1 MITHFISD
9 LHLSEKRPDIT
20 ELFIRFLR
28 DEAKESDALY
38 ILGDLFDA
46 WIGDDDQTDFHQQVI
61 RALAELT
68 QSGTPVYFIHG
79 NRDFLIG
86 QRFARETGVR
96 LLAEEAVID
105 LYGQPTLLMH
115 GDTLCTL
122 DTGYQKFRRII
133 RNPLLLA
140 VLTRLPL
147 RLRRFISNK
156 LRANSN
162 SQRQLT
168 KDELKRMDA
177 TDEAVV
183 EAMSRH
189 QVGRLIH
196 GHTHMPDVHQ
206 HQLPDGTLGERIVLG
221 DWYEHGSILEVTA
234 ETYLLR
240 SESIDD

>member
-9 LHLSEKRPDIT
+9 LHLSEKRLDIA

-28 DEAKESDALY
+28 DEATESDALY

-46 WIGDDDQTDFHQQVI
+46 WIGDDDQTDFHQYIIQ
-61 RALAELT
+61 ALAELT
-68 QSGTPVYFIHG
+68 RSGTPVYFIHG

-86 QRFARETGVR
+86 RRFARETGIKI
-96 LLAEEAVID
+96 LAEEAVVD

-122 DTGYQKFRRII
+122 DTSYQRFRRII
-133 RNPLLLA
+133 RNPILLA
-140 VLTRLPL
+140 IVTRLPL
-147 RLRRFISNK
+147 SLRRFISAK

-168 KDELKRMDA
+168 AAQLKRMDA
-177 TDEAVV
+177 TEDAVID
-183 EAMSRH
+183 AMSRH
-189 QVGRLIH
+189 QVERLIH
-196 GHTHMPDVHQ
+196 GHTHMPDVH
-206 HQLPDGTLGERIVLG
+206 HHELPDGTLGERIVLG

-240 SESIDD
+240 SDSIDD